1 MDLFDIRYI
10 KLHFTLAAQEAS
22 SWPVNKVSALRGG
35 MGEML
40 LRMHCVRD
48 RQCEKCDFNPD
59 CLVRQMMYS
68 QMKIQ
73 PSFMSEGDSVG
84 YVLEC
89 DNYSDSLQ
97 EGENLVF
104 NLLLFGRNIAFF
116 SLYLQAFQY
125 LGMIGI
131 VKEKSKYTISKITN
145 SKNEL
150 IFDGVNVHMSS
161 LGTMTIRDYVDYRC
175 KKIED
180 SARLVFHT
188 PLTMKY
194 QSEILKTFNIE
205 AIMRSIERRIY
216 ILNCFEGNDSGRYEL
231 MGHIPKLIGSNVK
244 ENSVQRYSSTQNKK
258 MALRGIKGYADITG
272 IDSCASELLAAGELI
287 HIGKNTSFGFG
298 KYTVMSL
305 HKNSNYR

>member
-1 MDLFDIRYI
+1 MDLFDIRYV
-10 KLHFTLAAQEAS
+10 KLHFTLTAQESS
-22 SWPVNKVSALRGG
+22 SWSVNKVSALRGG

-48 RQCEKCDFNPD
+48 RKCNKCDFNPE

-84 YVLEC
+84 YVIEC
-89 DNYSDSLQ
+89 DNYNNYLE
-97 EGENLVF
+97 EGDEVEF

-125 LGMIGI
+125 LGMMGIG
-131 VKEKSKYTISKITN
+131 KEKARFTTSRITN
-145 SKNEL
+145 SKGEM
-150 IFDGVNVHMSS
+150 IFDGVRVHMSS
-161 LGTMTIRDYVDYRC
+161 LGILFIRDYVDYRC
-175 KKIED
+175 KKIEE
-180 SARLVFHT
+180 SARIVFHT
-188 PLTMKY
+188 PLTLKY
-194 QSEILKTFNIE
+194 QSEILKTFNME

-216 ILNCFEGNDSGRYEL
+216 ILNCFEGNDSGRCEL
-231 MGHIPKLIGSNVK
+231 MGHIPKLVCSSVK

-258 MALRGIKGYADITG
+258 MALRGIKGYADIAE

-298 KYTVMSL
+298 KYSVISL
-305 HKNSNYR
+305 DERSDYR